1 MKITLTTLLLPIV
14 IPITIGMACISTLSC
29 CKKKPIDKL
38 PPATQEGKN
47 TMGCLVDG
55 EAVFTE
61 GRYKEQLLGCSNGID
76 VYGGSNYLYIDLRKC
91 AMPTVTLH
99 LAKASIKQGQVLLN
113 KTPIINTDNYGYLDM
128 NIGSET
134 FRTNDTVVGKVNFT
148 TVTDKILAG
157 TFEFE
162 CINITNKTTRKKV
175 TDGRFDIAL

>member
-61 GRYKEQLLGCSNGID
+61 GRYKAQLLGCSNGID
-76 VYGGSNYLYIDLRKC
+76 ILGGSNYIIIEFRKC
-91 AMPTVTLH
+91 GAPTVSLN
-99 LAKASIKQGQVLLN
+99 LGKASIKPGIVLLN
-113 KTPIINTDNYGYLDM
+113 KTPLLNIDNIGYLDM
-128 NIGSET
+128 GLVGEWYQ
-134 FRTNDTVVGKVNFT
+134 TNDSVVGKVNFT

-162 CINITNKTTRKKV
+162 CIHELNKTTRKKV